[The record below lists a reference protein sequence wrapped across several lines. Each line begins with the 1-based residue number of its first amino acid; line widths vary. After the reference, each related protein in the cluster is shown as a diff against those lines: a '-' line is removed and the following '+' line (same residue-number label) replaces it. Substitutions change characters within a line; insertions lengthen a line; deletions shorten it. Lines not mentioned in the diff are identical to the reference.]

1 MKTYRSQFPV
11 ASSSW
16 IITVPSSWLWPKEM
30 MSQTRSR
37 QSFLL
42 IEAEDTDN
50 IGQYR
55 LASSSKTKQTRNERP
70 KSVFH
75 GNQISAAFEIEYR
88 ANIEGAIDYA
98 FFLKMSPCPYVLD
111 VLTGTLV
118 SYLSEDPLLKVTS
131 LVWFKYHFVKWR
143 GKVHSE
149 KAVGTENSWRGESW
163 VGLRPWPSDLE
174 DDLVLRMS
182 FENGGCVVYN
192 AKVRL
197 VIIEV
202 L

>member
-1 MKTYRSQFPV
+1 MKKEEILQKYCQTSIPHLPCRQGAKPTLNRPSRPHKCQTHTKRTHLDPVMKTYRSQFPV

-98 FFLKMSPCPYVLD
+98 FFLKMSPCPYLGCFD
-111 VLTGTLV
+111 RNTCKL
-118 SYLSEDPLLKVTS
+118 P
-131 LVWFKYHFVKWR
+131 VWRPVVEGHF
-143 GKVHSE
+143 S
-149 KAVGTENSWRGESW
+149 
-163 VGLRPWPSDLE
+163 
-174 DDLVLRMS
+174 
-182 FENGGCVVYN
+182 CV
-192 AKVRL
+192 
-197 VIIEV
+197 I
-202 L
+202 